1 MCAACELL
9 GQLRAEVLECVS
21 LVELSSMKGRE
32 KLGGLCPSSP
42 ACSTSDPSPKPPE
55 RREDQH
61 ACSNRMLGL
70 HLGDVMG
77 IAQESLSSVSSQL
90 LILAENLYVHIC

>member
-1 MCAACELL
+1 VWSEEANDPK
-9 GQLRAEVLECVS
+9 QLFPE
-21 LVELSSMKGRE
+21 GPQE
-32 KLGGLCPSSP
+32 K
-42 ACSTSDPSPKPPE
+42 